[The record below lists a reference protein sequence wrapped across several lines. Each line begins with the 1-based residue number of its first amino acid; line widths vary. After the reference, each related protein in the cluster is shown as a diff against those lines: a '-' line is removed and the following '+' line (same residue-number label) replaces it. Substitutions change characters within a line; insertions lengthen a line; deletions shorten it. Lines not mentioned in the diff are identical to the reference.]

1 MRDAFARELYE
12 IMAKDPDVLLLM
24 GDIGYKVFD
33 QIAENR
39 PKQLFNMGVAEANMI
54 GTCAGLALSGKKPFA
69 YTIIPFLTMRAFE
82 QIRVDIAIQ
91 KQPVKIVGVG
101 GGLAYGNQGPTH
113 HSLEDVAILRA
124 VPNMTVI
131 VPCDPIESK
140 KATRAAYEYDGPV
153 YIRLGRNGEPKL
165 HPENYQFKIGKA
177 VEMRPGKDATI
188 VSSGPI
194 TKIALDAAEALAKK
208 GIQARVLNI
217 HTIKPFDTE
226 AVVKAAR
233 ETRVMV
239 SVEEHNI
246 IGGLGSAVSEA
257 LAESR
262 AGIPFKRFGIRDNI
276 CYGVGSQDY
285 HLRRNGVS
293 IESISQTVAQLL
305 DSR

>member
-1 MRDAFARELYE
+1 MTA
-12 IMAKDPDVLLLM
+12 DPDVLLLM

-33 QIAENR
+33 RIAELAPR
-39 PKQLFNMGVAEANMI
+39 QLLNMGVAEANMI

-91 KQPVKIVGVG
+91 KQSVKLVGVG

-124 VPNMTVI
+124 VPNMIII
-131 VPCDPIESK
+131 VPCDPIESR

-165 HPENYQFKIGKA
+165 HPEDYSFSIGKA
-177 VEMRPGKDATI
+177 AQMRPGSDATI
-188 VSSGPI
+188 VSSGPV
-194 TKIALDAAEALAKK
+194 TKIALDAAEVLAQQ
-208 GIQARVLNI
+208 GIQARVLNV

-226 AVVKAAR
+226 AVVKAAH
-233 ETRVMV
+233 ETRAMI

-262 AGIPFKRFGIRDNI
+262 ANVPFKRFGIRDTI
-276 CYGVGSQDY
+276 CYGVGSQEY
-285 HLRRNGVS
+285 HLKRNGVTVD
-293 IESISQTVAQLL
+293 SISQTIVQLL
-305 DSR
+305 DTR